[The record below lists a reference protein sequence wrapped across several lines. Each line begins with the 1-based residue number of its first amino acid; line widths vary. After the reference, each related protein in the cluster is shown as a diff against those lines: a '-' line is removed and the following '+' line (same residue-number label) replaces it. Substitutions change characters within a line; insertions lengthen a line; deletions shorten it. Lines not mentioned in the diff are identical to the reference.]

1 MLLAKLVAVDNL
13 EEAFKWKVLSQ
24 LRMKIDA
31 LKCKDQSVTEG
42 INIIEH
48 YFLDTLFDLMVNYYE
63 KNTQPDNL
71 TNKYINQ
78 EFNRRNRNAI
88 IPALKYHS
96 EHEYQVDYPY
106 WLANHGMN
114 HITALMKNNNLS
126 KKELFVLSSDWKKE
140 EEQLI
145 QAFQKAAEKS

>member
-78 EFNRRNRNAI
+78 EFNRRNLNAI
-88 IPALKYHS
+88 IPALKIS
-96 EHEYQVDYPY
+96 QR
-106 WLANHGMN
+106 A
-114 HITALMKNNNLS
+114 
-126 KKELFVLSSDWKKE
+126 
-140 EEQLI
+140 
-145 QAFQKAAEKS
+145 